1 MKAAQTPTK
10 AAQTPTKEART
21 LTKAAQTPTK
31 AAIPKKAAQRTAK
44 AVAPE
49 KAAQTPKKV
58 EQRKKKAAQRTTKAA
73 GPEKAAQTPK
83 NAAVPKTAG
92 QTPKK
97 VAAPKKL
104 VQSTTAGQS
113 TMMGQSTMVGQSPM
127 VGQSVAVSASQIDTT
142 VTLSQGTLN
151 TLFDS
156 SSESDTELSPS
167 AVPRAFGM
175 SPSDIP
181 TETAHFEAAVNLQ
194 LLSEASGLVSAA
206 ELDEE
211 QTTPVRTLHPRTVVK
226 YDVNFVPE
234 DGDEANYE
242 SFDSSESEEGDIGDE
257 EDEPERGGDADE
269 DDVLSESDAVQMNE
283 ACIALL
289 MIGNTT
295 LTKKEIKHREAALRA
310 TAWTPTS
317 SDFEVSDNAYV
328 GMGDEMAQPVPEL
341 LALADPPPL
350 QTFLY
355 FMPKSLWL

>member
-1 MKAAQTPTK
+1 
-10 AAQTPTKEART
+10 
-21 LTKAAQTPTK
+21 
-31 AAIPKKAAQRTAK
+31 
-44 AVAPE
+44 
-49 KAAQTPKKV
+49 
-58 EQRKKKAAQRTTKAA
+58 
-73 GPEKAAQTPK
+73 
-83 NAAVPKTAG
+83 
-92 QTPKK
+92 
-97 VAAPKKL
+97 
-104 VQSTTAGQS
+104 
-113 TMMGQSTMVGQSPM
+113 
-127 VGQSVAVSASQIDTT
+127 
-142 VTLSQGTLN
+142 
-151 TLFDS
+151 
-156 SSESDTELSPS
+156 
-167 AVPRAFGM
+167 M

-181 TETAHFEAAVNLQ
+181 TETAHFEAAVNPQ

-211 QTTPVRTLHPRTVVK
+211 QTTPVRTLRPRTVVK

-283 ACIALL
+283 AFIALL

-295 LTKKEIKHREAALRA
+295 LTKKEIKQREAALRA

-341 LALADPPPL
+341 LALAAPPSRRFCISCPSHCGL
-350 QTFLY
+350 
-355 FMPKSLWL
+355 